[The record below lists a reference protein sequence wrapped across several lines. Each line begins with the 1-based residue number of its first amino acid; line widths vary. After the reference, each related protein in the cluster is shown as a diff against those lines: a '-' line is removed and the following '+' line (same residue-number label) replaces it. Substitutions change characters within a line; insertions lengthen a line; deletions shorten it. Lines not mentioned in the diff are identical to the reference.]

1 MNVENNMWIN
11 FGVKDKSKDDLK
23 YLAELGVLPNLDTK
37 MPPEYYIDMFFKR
50 LDIELPEDTP
60 KRYTKMMR
68 ELTEYHNVSNE
79 DIADELNKLFPVR
92 ENSKQKNIV
101 VVKDINVFSL
111 CEHHIA
117 LMYDMDI
124 SVGYI
129 PNKEVLGLSKIARAC
144 NCVCKRL
151 QLQEKIG
158 SDIIDVMKMIT
169 NSEDIAVKISAKHS
183 CITARGAKSANAVTT
198 STHFSGKFYDDYQ
211 MQSAFLEMSK

>member
-1 MNVENNMWIN
+1 MNVGNEWKIN
-11 FGVKDKSKDDLK
+11 VGVKDKKELE
-23 YLAELGVLPNLDTK
+23 YLAQLGVLPNLDTK

-50 LDIELPEDTP
+50 LDIELPEETP
-60 KRYTKMMR
+60 LRYTKMMR
-68 ELTEYHNVSNE
+68 ELTEYQNLSNE
-79 DIADELNKLFPVR
+79 DIANELNKLFPVQ
-92 ENSKQKNIV
+92 ENTKQKNIV

-117 LMYDMDI
+117 LMYDMNI

-158 SDIIDVMKMIT
+158 ADIIDVMKMIT
-169 NSEDIAVKISAKHS
+169 NSKDIAVKISAKHS
-183 CITARGAKSANAVTT
+183 CITARGIKSANAITT

-211 MQSAFLEMSK
+211 MQLAFFDMCK